1 MEDTSALGTLISIFI
16 FLSSYK
22 GFRDQAYTDQ
32 YIFDVDKIL
41 KEKQYHRLISSG
53 FLHGGWFH
61 LIFNLVALL
70 SFSNSIELIFG
81 KIKYLILFFV
91 SLIGG
96 NLLALFFHRNHGDY
110 RALGASG
117 AISGVVFASIVLMPE
132 STLSLI
138 MIPIKFPAWFFG
150 IVFILVSIFGIK
162 NSWGNIGHAAHLGG
176 AIVGML
182 MTIALYPSVLE
193 LHPWILAAFLVPCI
207 VFFFLLYRYPEMMM
221 VNDFLSKKFKT
232 IRADIRRKQMEKPA
246 ELDPKEELDR
256 ILDKIRKSGMESLT
270 LKEKRDL
277 QRFSKK

>member
-1 MEDTSALGTLISIFI
+1 MENTSALGTLLAIFI

-22 GFRDQAYTDQ
+22 GFRDREYTEE
-32 YIFDVDKIL
+32 YIFEVDKIL
-41 KEKQYHRLISSG
+41 KEKQYYRILSSG

-70 SFSNSIELIFG
+70 SFSTSIEEIFG
-81 KIKYLILFFV
+81 KVKYLVLYFV

-96 NLLALFFHRNHGDY
+96 GLLSLFFHRNHGDC

-117 AISGVVFASIVLMPE
+117 AISGVVFASIVLEPY

-138 MIPIKFPAWFFG
+138 MIPIEFPAWFFG

-182 MTIALYPSVLE
+182 MTIALYPIVLE
-193 LHPWILAAFLVPCI
+193 IHPWVLAAFLLPCI
-207 VFFFLLYRYPEMMM
+207 LFFILLNRYPEMMLM
-221 VNDFLSKKFKT
+221 SNFLGKKFKE
-232 IRADIRRKQMEKPA
+232 IKSDIQEKKTETKLSP
-246 ELDPKEELDR
+246 EEELNR
-256 ILDKIRKSGMESLT
+256 ILDKIRNKGMDSLT

-277 QRFSKK
+277 QRLSKR

>member
-1 MEDTSALGTLISIFI
+1 MENTSALGTLLAVFI

-22 GFRDQAYTDQ
+22 GFRDSEYTNH
-32 YIFDVDKIL
+32 YIFDIDKIL
-41 KEKQYHRLISSG
+41 KDKQYYRIFSSG

-70 SFSNSIELIFG
+70 SFSTSIELIFG

-91 SLIGG
+91 SLVGG
-96 NLLALFFHRNHGDY
+96 SLLSLFFHRNHGNY

-138 MIPIKFPAWFFG
+138 LIPIEFPAWAFG

-162 NSWGNIGHAAHLGG
+162 NQWGNIGHDAHLGG

-182 MTIALYPSVLE
+182 MTIALYPKVLSS
-193 LHPWILAAFLVPCI
+193 HPWVLAAFLLPCMI
-207 VFFFLLYRYPEMMM
+207 FFFLLYRYPEFMMI
-221 VNDFLSKKFKT
+221 DGFIGKKYKEIKT
-232 IRADIRRKQMEKPA
+232 QIQESQMEK
-246 ELDPKEELDR
+246 EVDPEEELNR
-256 ILDKIRKSGMESLT
+256 ILEKIRKQGMGSLT
-270 LKEKRDL
+270 KKEKRDL
-277 QRFSKK
+277 KKFSD